1 MDYVLLFISTLFS
14 TGRSMLMKGASSEM
28 DNKGRFYFSQTL
40 FFGMTAL
47 IAFFVTLPTI
57 TEILPLTV
65 YLGLAYGVFFIISQ
79 WCYTLALKQ
88 GPASICVMIYS
99 FGFIFP
105 TIAGPIFWNDT
116 FTFFKG
122 LGILLVFPA
131 ILLTVKPDPAQKK
144 GSKRYFIPLFAAMC
158 ASGALGIMQKIQQ
171 NSPAAGQTPAFLMVG
186 ALTAAVASAFMVLL
200 RTKAEGKAVVL
211 PKKSFLFSS
220 LAGVCFAVI
229 NLLNITLVGRMS
241 SAVFFPMLN
250 VTCILLSLM
259 CGVVLFKEK
268 PRKEDYLAFTIGIV
282 SIMVLNL

>member
-1 MDYVLLFISTLFS
+1 MDYILLFVSTLFS
-14 TGRSMLMKGASSEM
+14 TGRSMLMKGASFQM
-28 DNKGRFYFSQTL
+28 DTKGRFYFSQTL
-40 FFGMTAL
+40 FFGLTAV
-47 IAFFVTLPTI
+47 IAFFASYSML

-65 YLGLAYGVFFIISQ
+65 LLGVFYGIFFIISQ
-79 WCYTLALKQ
+79 WCYTLALKK

-131 ILLTVKPDPAQKK
+131 ILLTVKPDPTQKK

-158 ASGALGIMQKIQQ
+158 ASGALGLMQKIQQ
-171 NSPAAGQTPAFLMVG
+171 NSEAATQTPAFLMVG
-186 ALTAAVASAFMVLL
+186 ALVACAASVLMVLL
-200 RTKAEGKAVVL
+200 RTRSEGKSVVL

-250 VTCILLSLM
+250 VTCIMLSLI
-259 CGVVLFKEK
+259 CGVVIFKEK
-268 PRKEDYLAFTIGIV
+268 PRRADYFAFTIGIL
-282 SIMVLNL
+282 SILVLNL